1 MEICNDS
8 NSAKNTRRVNK
19 PLGAGKIKEDGKLY
33 CLKKKKMIHK
43 RISQKPKKKLDSN
56 NEL

>member
-1 MEICNDS
+1 MEICNDL

-19 PLGAGKIKEDGKLY
+19 PLGPGKIKEDGRLY
-33 CLKKKKMIHK
+33 CFKKKMIHK